1 MFSIESRYF
10 NTENMML
17 IVDSQVHIWGAN
29 TPERPWPARAHA
41 QREIPLGHEQL
52 LCDMD
57 EAGVD
62 RVVIVPPS
70 WEGDRNDLAIEAV
83 KKYPDRFAI
92 MGRFNPE
99 APDAKTVIKTWLQQ
113 PGMFGMRFTFHI
125 PVLQQPL
132 VEGKF
137 DWVWAEAEKLGI
149 QLMVLV
155 PQDFVHAIDKVAER
169 YPGLKIVMD
178 HMALTSGKPEDETFR
193 NFDKLLPIA
202 KRPNVAVKASALP
215 SYINEPFP
223 FSRAQTWA
231 KRAFDAFGPKRLF
244 WGSDWSRSP
253 VPYRQHVE
261 MWQQADW
268 LGASDKEWVL
278 GRGICEW
285 LGWKMP

>member
-1 MFSIESRYF
+1 
-10 NTENMML
+10 ML

-52 LCDMD
+52 LKDMD

-83 KKYPDRFAI
+83 KQHPDRFAI

-99 APDAKTVIKTWLQQ
+99 APDARAVIKTWLQQ

-132 VEGKF
+132 IEGKF

-149 QLMVLV
+149 HLMVLV

-178 HMALTSGKPEDETFR
+178 HMALSSGKPEEETFR
-193 NFDKLLPIA
+193 HFDKLLPIA

-215 SYINEPFP
+215 SYISEPFP
-223 FSRAQTWA
+223 FRRAQTYA
-231 KRAFDAFGPKRLF
+231 RRAFDAFGPQRLF

-268 LGASDKEWVL
+268 LSASDKEWVL
-278 GRGICEW
+278 GRGLCEW
-285 LGWKMP
+285 LGWRMP

>member
-1 MFSIESRYF
+1 
-10 NTENMML
+10 ML

-52 LCDMD
+52 LKDMD

-70 WEGDRNDLAIEAV
+70 WEGDRNDLAIAAA
-83 KKYPDRFAI
+83 KAHPNRFAI

-99 APDAKTVIKTWLQQ
+99 APDARSAIKTWLQQ
-113 PGMFGMRFTFHI
+113 PGMLGMRFAFHI

-149 QLMVLV
+149 KLMVLV
-155 PQDFVHAIDKVAER
+155 PQNFVHAIDDVAAK
-169 YPGLKIVMD
+169 YPDLKIIMD
-178 HMALTSGKPEDETFR
+178 HMALTSGKPEEETFR
-193 NFDKLLPIA
+193 DFDKLLPIA

-215 SYINEPFP
+215 SYIAEPYP
-223 FSRAQTWA
+223 FKKAQAYA
-231 KRAFDAFGPKRLF
+231 KRAFEAFGPKRLF

-253 VPYRQHVE
+253 VPYREHVT
-261 MWQQADW
+261 MWQEAAW
-268 LGASDKEWVL
+268 LSASDKEWVL
-278 GRGICEW
+278 GRGVCEW
-285 LGWKMP
+285 LDWKTP

>member
-1 MFSIESRYF
+1 
-10 NTENMML
+10 ML

-52 LCDMD
+52 LKDMD

-83 KKYPDRFAI
+83 KKHPDRFAI

-99 APDAKTVIKTWLQQ
+99 APDAKTTIKTWLQQ

-155 PQDFVHAIDKVAER
+155 PQDFVHAIDKVAGR

-178 HMALTSGKPEDETFR
+178 HMALSSGKPEDETFR

-215 SYINEPFP
+215 SYINEAFP
-223 FSRAQTWA
+223 FSRAQTYA
-231 KRAFDAFGPKRLF
+231 RRAFDAFGPKRLF

-268 LGASDKEWVL
+268 LSASDKEWVL

-285 LGWKMP
+285 LGWKIP